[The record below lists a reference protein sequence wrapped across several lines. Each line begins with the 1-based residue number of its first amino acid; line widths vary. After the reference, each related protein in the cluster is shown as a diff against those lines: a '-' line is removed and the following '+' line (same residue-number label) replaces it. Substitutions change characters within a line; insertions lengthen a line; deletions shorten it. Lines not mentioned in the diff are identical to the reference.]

1 MNKLQKHILQAAGLL
16 TAVLVIAAAG
26 HHIALQAEEKRLVPP
41 GQLVEVDGRNIH
53 VYCEGDC
60 AQGPALVFLSGS
72 GTVAPVYDFRPLYRL
87 LSPHFPIAVVEKT
100 GYGYSD
106 ISDVPRDVASMV
118 DEVRRA
124 LAGADVPAPYVLLP
138 HSMSGLEAICWA
150 QTYPDEVAGI
160 IGLDMAVPHSYDDFD
175 LGGAR
180 LSL

>member
-53 VYCEGDC
+53 VYCEGDR

-87 LSPHFPIAVVEKT
+87 VFEI
-100 GYGYSD
+100 G
-106 ISDVPRDVASMV
+106 RASCRERV
-118 DEVRRA
+118 
-124 LAGADVPAPYVLLP
+124 
-138 HSMSGLEAICWA
+138 
-150 QTYPDEVAGI
+150 
-160 IGLDMAVPHSYDDFD
+160 
-175 LGGAR
+175 
-180 LSL
+180 